1 LIQLIIS
8 RLQDTI
14 PKKRFTIV
22 LRLPSASTDYIKSL
36 PIFAYYLR
44 LGDFLVQNA
53 HFRPEVSRKLRSARD
68 GEINRIKKA
77 DDEEKA
83 EERKLQA
90 DKDKKEKRDT
100 MLRAMSADQQKKF
113 LDKEREKLQRKAQK
127 KSTVRG

>member
-1 LIQLIIS
+1 MSTNHS
-8 RLQDTI
+8 RLQDTV
-14 PKKRFTIV
+14 PKKRLTLV
-22 LRLPSASTDYIKSL
+22 LRLPSASTDYVKSL
-36 PIFAYYLR
+36 PIFAYFIR

-53 HFRPEVSRKLRSARD
+53 HFRPEVSRKLRTARD
-68 GEINRIKKA
+68 NEINRIKKA

-100 MLRAMSADQQKKF
+100 LLRGMSADQQKKY
-113 LDKEREKLQRKAQK
+113 LDKEREKQQRKAQK